1 MYDIWHGINC
11 EPWVEWINKGIVLML
26 NSNVKWLHFPVLFGI
41 FTILLMCPYVQAQVQ
56 PKSDAETRLQTLN
69 AIQDAND
76 HYYQKRYTEA
86 IRSFEVLLKSDLS
99 QTQRDSMRLMLG
111 QSHAKLGQDAEARKI
126 YKEVIDDNPDGS
138 YASQA
143 VHQLSYLYSRR
154 YQYREAIIMCDQI
167 LKQYPDT
174 ATAAVAAYLIAYYQ
188 YVEGEKDKAIESYEH
203 FLDKYP
209 DSIYRTTAVS
219 SLVRLYTQNKRF
231 ADAEKLIKERMKL
244 NPADTSL
251 LEELANLYQQQGKS
265 QKAIEL
271 FRNALEKNPANSSM
285 RRKLGSLYA
294 EIGNKEQAITEWKK
308 MVAEDYDE
316 HQQLGSIYLSH
327 KMYSEAIKSFQLA
340 IQKNPRYGYLYVQLA
355 AAYKIQ
361 GDIDKAAST
370 YLDGLRSVGPSGS
383 QRESIWNA
391 MLEIYQGDRQ
401 KPLREKLIRQYE
413 TVYQSAPQNLNNGL
427 TLGELYFYDAQ
438 HEQVLDILTKLHK
451 YYYTSVDGVLERFA
465 SDLVRNQSPFAIE
478 YLNILLKHS
487 RDRRNLSN
495 ARHKLAKL
503 YTDTEQWDE
512 AVQTLTEL
520 KNNNSATYDS
530 QMLLARIQLYG
541 QHDPKAAQITL
552 QPLLMQRLV
561 YSQLS
566 EVNLLL
572 GECHLLLKRWTL
584 ARQVLEPIAFSGS
597 KLSASAQK
605 LIGDSY
611 FFATEFDNA
620 LTEYHKVINVSKS
633 DDLTND
639 ALERIVLIQDNNDYL
654 SIPLTDYVNA
664 LQLFLSG
671 EIESAITQCEDT
683 ISVHPKS
690 MIVDDIWMLLGS
702 IYRSQNA
709 IGDALHSYRQIVSQE
724 SPLAADALTQI
735 AEIYRKK
742 RDYTNAHDT
751 YTTLL
756 TTYPENSIVPHVR
769 QQLDELTKLM
779 KNGQDNTP

>member
-1 MYDIWHGINC
+1 MI
-11 EPWVEWINKGIVLML
+11 
-26 NSNVKWLHFPVLFGI
+26 NSNVKWTRFLVLLGI
-41 FTILLMCPYVQAQVQ
+41 FMIILFICTYVQAQVQ
-56 PKSDAETRLQTLN
+56 PKSDAEVRIQTLN

-86 IRSFEVLLKSDLS
+86 IRSFEILLKSELS
-99 QTQRDSMRLMLG
+99 QSQKDSMRLMLG
-111 QSHAKLGQDAEARKI
+111 QSHAKLGQDAEARNI
-126 YKEVIDDNPDGS
+126 YKEVIDENPDGS

-167 LKQYPDT
+167 LKQHPDT
-174 ATAAVAAYLIAYYQ
+174 ASAAIAAYLTAYYQ
-188 YVEGEKDKAIESYEH
+188 YVEGDIDKAMKGYEH
-203 FLDKYP
+203 FLEKYP

-219 SLVRLYTQNKRF
+219 SLVRLYTENKRY
-231 ADAEKLIKERMKL
+231 ADAEKLIKGRMKL
-244 NPADTSL
+244 NPSDTSL

-271 FRNALEKNPANSSM
+271 FRNALEENPANSSM

-294 EIGNKEQAITEWKK
+294 ELGNKEQAIAEWKK
-308 MVAEDYDE
+308 LVAGEYDE
-316 HQQLGSIYLSH
+316 HQQLGTIYLSH
-327 KMYSEAIKSFQLA
+327 KMYTEAINSFQLA
-340 IQKNPRYGYLYVQLA
+340 IQKNSRYGYLYVQLG

-370 YLDGLRSVGPSGS
+370 YLDGLQSVGPSGS

-391 MLEIYQGDRQ
+391 MLEIYQGERQ
-401 KPLREKLIRQYE
+401 KHLRDKLIMQYE
-413 TVYQSAPQNLNNGL
+413 RVYQAAPQNLNNAL
-427 TLGELYFYDAQ
+427 TLGELYFYDEQ
-438 HEQVLDILTKLHK
+438 HEKTLNIYTKLHK
-451 YYYTSVDGVLERFA
+451 LYFSSIDAALERFA
-465 SDLVRNQSPFAIE
+465 NDLIRNQSPFAIE
-478 YLNILLKHS
+478 YLKTLIQHS
-487 RDRRNLSN
+487 RDSRHLTN

-503 YTDTEQWDE
+503 YTDTERWDE
-512 AVQTLTEL
+512 AAKTLNEL
-520 KNNNSATYDS
+520 KNNNSGTFDS

-541 QHDPKAAQITL
+541 QHNPKAAQITL
-552 QPLLMQRLV
+552 QPLLRQRLV

-572 GECHLLLKRWTL
+572 GECHLLLKRYTL
-584 ARQVLEPIAFSGS
+584 ARQVLEPIASNEV

-611 FFATEFDNA
+611 FFAAEFDSA
-620 LTEYHKVINVSKS
+620 LTEYKNVIRVSKS

-654 SIPLTDYVNA
+654 TIPLTDYANA

-671 EIESAITQCEDT
+671 EIDAAITQCEDT
-683 ISVHPKS
+683 ITVHPKA
-690 MIVDDIWMLLGS
+690 MIVDDIGMLLGS

-709 IGDALHSYRQIVSQE
+709 VGDALHSYKQIVSQE

-735 AEIYRKK
+735 ADIYRRKK
-742 RDYTNAHDT
+742 DYTNAHDT
-751 YTTLL
+751 YTKLL
-756 TTYPENSIVPHVR
+756 TSYPNNSIVPHVR

-779 KNGQDNTP
+779 KNGQHNTP